1 MVRGA
6 NRRSPLSGSV
16 AFSLMSYVFIFLM
29 ISFILTCSI
38 MLFLQGAPLPEEF
51 IRRRAPRTFANIFIL
66 SFMFTIITMT
76 IKYVAFDRPMN
87 KIALTARQ
95 IASGN
100 FSARVHP
107 DRGNPAVRQLV
118 DFQDVL
124 NEIACQIQSVE
135 GLQEE
140 FLSNVSHEMKT
151 PLAVIKNYT
160 SLLRQPNV
168 AESDKEAYCAV
179 IESHVQNLSS
189 LVTNVLKLNKLENQR
204 VCPEYET
211 FDLGELVCEVVLS
224 FEHLW
229 EEKDIDLQ
237 VNIQQE
243 LLVRSDRTFLMLV
256 CSNLVSNALKFT
268 PPGGKVWVSCQQ
280 NGAIVDLR
288 VQDTGCGMGEETGR
302 HIFEKFY
309 QGDTSH
315 QSLGNGLGLALV
327 KRIIDVLGGE
337 ISVSSTLGQG
347 STFSV
352 RLDCQLEQK
361 VDGVEELPLSGA
373 LLESDC

>member
-1 MVRGA
+1 M
-6 NRRSPLSGSV
+6 
-16 AFSLMSYVFIFLM
+16 
-29 ISFILTCSI
+29 
-38 MLFLQGAPLPEEF
+38 
-51 IRRRAPRTFANIFIL
+51 
-66 SFMFTIITMT
+66 
-76 IKYVAFDRPMN
+76 
-87 KIALTARQ
+87 
-95 IASGN
+95 
-100 FSARVHP
+100 
-107 DRGNPAVRQLV
+107 
-118 DFQDVL
+118 
-124 NEIACQIQSVE
+124 
-135 GLQEE
+135 
-140 FLSNVSHEMKT
+140 
-151 PLAVIKNYT
+151 
-160 SLLRQPNV
+160 
-168 AESDKEAYCAV
+168 
-179 IESHVQNLSS
+179 
-189 LVTNVLKLNKLENQR
+189 NKLENQR

-211 FDLGELVCEVVLS
+211 FDLGEMVCEVVLS

-347 STFSV
+347 SSFSV
-352 RLDCQLEQK
+352 RLDCHLEQK
-361 VDGVEELPLSGA
+361 ADGVEHLPLSGA
-373 LLESDC
+373 LSESDC

>member
-1 MVRGA
+1 MGSSA
-6 NRRSPLSGSV
+6 NRRSPLFGSV

-107 DRGNPAVRQLV
+107 DSGNPAVRQLV

-168 AESDKEAYCAV
+168 AESDKESYCAV
-179 IESHVQNLSS
+179 IESQVQNLSS

-211 FDLGELVCEVVLS
+211 FDLGELVCEVMLS

-352 RLDCQLEQK
+352 RLDCHLEQK
-361 VDGVEELPLSGA
+361 ADGVEELPLSES